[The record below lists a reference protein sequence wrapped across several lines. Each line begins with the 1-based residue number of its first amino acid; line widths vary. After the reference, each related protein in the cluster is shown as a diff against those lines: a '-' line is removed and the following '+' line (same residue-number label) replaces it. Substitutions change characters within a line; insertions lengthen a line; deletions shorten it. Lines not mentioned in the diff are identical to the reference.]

1 MLALLVWKG
10 MKAMGR
16 AARKTWTRAR
26 PSIGAPTAQAPSAP
40 AEQAI
45 KET

>member
-16 AARKTWTRAR
+16 AARKTRAR
-26 PSIGAPTAQAPSAP
+26 ALPSVTEPTAQAPSAP
-40 AEQAI
+40 AEQVM